1 MSLKDGQVGARQSL
15 FSDPELVSKE
25 PWLSGVSEA
34 LKNAD
39 TQPLHKNA
47 PKLMEAMEAAL
58 SAVAVN
64 GADAKEQLG
73 QVQKALSSE
82 F

>member
-1 MSLKDGQVGARQSL
+1 MSKAQ
-15 FSDPELVSKE
+15 
-25 PWLSGVSEA
+25 WLAGVAEA
-34 LKNAD
+34 LKNAG

-47 PKLMEAMEAAL
+47 PQLMEAMEAAL

-64 GADAKEQLG
+64 GGDPKEQLE
-73 QVQKALSSE
+73 QVQKALAGE